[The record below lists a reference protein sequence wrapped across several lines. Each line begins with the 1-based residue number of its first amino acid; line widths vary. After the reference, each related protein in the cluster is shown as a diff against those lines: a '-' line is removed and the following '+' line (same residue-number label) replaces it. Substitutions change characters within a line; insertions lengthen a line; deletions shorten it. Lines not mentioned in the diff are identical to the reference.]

1 MKRSWSRSAQASSLA
16 LLWLSA
22 CGSDEVGGTAR
33 EPQAFGAGNGSS
45 AAIRSS
51 GVGVDRG
58 SAAAAWAAAD
68 PTADAL
74 ASALGARQAA
84 WVAARSRPAR
94 SRLSGPQPAFPQ
106 ASFSQPAIR
115 QLASAAR
122 SAEVALPERAHEAF
136 ALREPSSRLGIAV
149 SLVGAQP
156 VPRRALE
163 ASGARAGADAIGLY
177 AEAAGAG
184 TTLLLR
190 PSEIG
195 VEDFVAFRAAPALP
209 AVEYRVELEPSV
221 AGLRLVER
229 TLEFLDDAGTPR
241 LRVAPP
247 YLVGNDGVV
256 TPAELAVLG
265 CAVDESPAPPWGRPP
280 LGPGSSACTVRVSWD
295 GARVSYPA
303 LLDPVWSLAASM
315 ARPRASFASL
325 VLSDGRV
332 LVAGG
337 VTSAPDGPTSGA
349 ELYDPASATWSVTG
363 SLGAARSAFTLTSRS
378 LASGSPGA
386 IAVGGQGP
394 DGALASSELY
404 DPATGTWSLGPEL
417 PLAYSGHGAVELQDG
432 ALLVAGG
439 TASAATSLLPAGAAS
454 WQASGALLA
463 EEPASTLTLLGD
475 GSVLLVGPN
484 PPRAQRYDVDEGSW
498 LVSAEPALARSGHS
512 ATRLLDGQVLLV
524 GGNVAQLVEL
534 YDPASESFH
543 FSGATSAPH
552 FGHTATL
559 LADGRV
565 AVVGGVG
572 SGVAGGTEIYDP
584 TWGTWLPGP
593 GTTPTRFAH
602 RSERL
607 DDGLLAIGGID
618 VAAVEAA
625 AAGIE
630 GGEIEGGEIEGIDAD
645 AATAP
650 ADALEGGLLASAD
663 RLDAAPIAT
672 TIGEYKLPA
681 RLDPAVT
688 SSTITE
694 LWASVTRPATL
705 SAGRRYPVLMFLHGN
720 HGTCGTGEN
729 PRSDFDC
736 TYTYRGVCPEGSVV
750 VPSHRGYDYVGTEL
764 AARGFIVVSVNANR
778 GITCGPGEEGD
789 GGFNLARGRLLLK
802 HLQQLAAWNRGLA
815 ETPEELGVSLQGKL
829 DLSQLGMM
837 GHSRGGEGVRAAYE
851 QYRDPNSPWPGRIG
865 EPVIFRALF
874 EIGPVDGQTSRVLNA
889 DGTAWTVLLPMCDG
903 DVSDLQGVK
912 PFDRMLDLLSERR
925 ETPKSTYTA
934 WGTNH
939 NYFNSEWQQSDS
951 PGCEEH
957 RALFSDGPGITGS
970 AEQRQIG
977 LRSMLTFFSAN
988 VGAGNNPTLNEL
1000 FDPSSPIES
1009 GTRVDRGYTPSLR
1022 PNRGIT
1028 LEDFSA
1034 ATGQSARGL
1043 PILAQNVSVT
1053 HGPVPEHDPSLRAA
1067 RIEWP
1072 GAVSGQAPSPPD
1084 DRWLQVPFS
1093 AAPEGIDLSDYTHLE
1108 FRTGR
1113 GEADDRLAP
1122 TPLVVQLIDAAGSLS
1137 EPLDAAA
1144 FGVRLDGPV
1153 GGPYNTHVVLRT
1165 ARIPL
1170 ASFVGTA
1177 SAAVRG
1183 VRFGFPDARA
1193 ARLYLASVRVS
1204 LGSASLSPLQAGG
1217 GSGRPGA
1224 PPLPAGEAN
1233 AANATN
1239 DSQVIPG
1246 ARPRTVRELSVDGN
1260 EVVALRAADNGRIEI
1275 ELLTPRPFQAQ
1286 DDHLVLEIGDVRASM
1301 SRHPGGS
1308 MNRVVFTLDARAFAG
1323 IRNGERLLVR
1333 YASND
1338 TRQWDFGVLD
1348 KSRLRP

>member
-1 MKRSWSRSAQASSLA
+1 MNCSWGRSARVSSLA
-16 LLWLSA
+16 LVCVA
-22 CGSDEVGGTAR
+22 GCGSDVVGGPPR
-33 EPQAFGAGNGSS
+33 EIEALGAGTGTS
-45 AAIRSS
+45 AASRSS
-51 GVGVDRG
+51 GAGVAPG
-58 SAAAAWAAAD
+58 SAGVTRSAD
-68 PTADAL
+68 PVAGAL
-74 ASALGARQAA
+74 VNALGPRHGA

-94 SRLSGPQPAFPQ
+94 SQPAGSLP
-106 ASFSQPAIR
+106 SGSLP
-115 QLASAAR
+115 SHAR
-122 SAEVALPERAHEAF
+122 ALAEVALPARAHEAF
-136 ALREPSSRLGIAV
+136 ALREPSSRVGIAV

-156 VPRRALE
+156 VPRQSLDTLGARDALD
-163 ASGARAGADAIGLY
+163 ASGLDAIGLY
-177 AEAAGAG
+177 GDGAGAG

-190 PSEIG
+190 TSAVG
-195 VEDFVAFRAAPALP
+195 VEDFVAFRTAPAVP
-209 AVEYRVELEPSV
+209 ALEYRVELERDV
-221 AGLRLVER
+221 IGLRLVER
-229 TLEFLDDAGTPR
+229 TLEFLDEAGTPR

-247 YLVGNDGVV
+247 IVVGADGVV

-280 LGPGSSACTVRVSWD
+280 VNPGSSWCTVRVSWD
-295 GARVSYPA
+295 GAKVSYPA
-303 LLDPVWSLAASM
+303 LVDPVWSLAASM
-315 ARPRASFASL
+315 NRPRASFASL

-337 VTSAPDGPTSGA
+337 VSSEPDGPTGSA
-349 ELYDPASATWSVTG
+349 ELYDPASGTWSVTG
-363 SLGAARSAFTLTSRS
+363 SLRLARSAFTLTSRS
-378 LASGSPGA
+378 LANGSAGA
-386 IAVGGQGP
+386 IAIGGQGSDEP
-394 DGALASSELY
+394 LASSELY
-404 DPATGTWSLGPEL
+404 DPSAGTWSFGPEL
-417 PLAYSGHGAVELQDG
+417 PVAYSGHGAVELQNG

-439 TASAATSLLPAGAAS
+439 TTSTATSWLAPGASS
-454 WQASGALLA
+454 WQAAGPLQAD
-463 EEPASTLTLLGD
+463 EPASTLTLLDD

-484 PPRAQRYDVDEGSW
+484 PPSAQRYNPDEGSW
-498 LVSAEPALARSGHS
+498 LITGQPALARSGHT
-512 ATRLLDGQVLLV
+512 ATLLLDGQVLLV

-534 YDPASESFH
+534 YDPASESFQ
-543 FSGATSAPH
+543 FSGSTNAPH
-552 FGHTATL
+552 FGHTATR

-572 SGVAGGTEIYDP
+572 SGVAGGTEIYNP

-602 RSERL
+602 RAERVE
-607 DDGLLAIGGID
+607 DQLLAIGGIPVD
-618 VAAVEAA
+618 A
-625 AAGIE
+625 
-630 GGEIEGGEIEGIDAD
+630 IDAD
-645 AATAP
+645 AAGTL
-650 ADALEGGLLASAD
+650 DGGLLASAD
-663 RLDAAPIAT
+663 RLDPAPIAIA
-672 TIGEYKLPA
+672 IGEYKLPA
-681 RLDPAVT
+681 RLDPDVT
-688 SSTITE
+688 RSTITE

-705 SAGRRYPVLMFLHGN
+705 IDGRRYPVLMFLHGN
-720 HGTCGTGEN
+720 HGTCGSGEN
-729 PRSDFDC
+729 PRTDFDC
-736 TYTYRGVCPEGSVV
+736 TYTYRGFCPEGSVV

-778 GITCGPGEEGD
+778 GITCGDGEEGD

-802 HLQQLAAWNRGLA
+802 HLQQLAAWDRGLA
-815 ETPEELGVSLQGKL
+815 ETPEELGQSLQGKL
-829 DLSQLGMM
+829 DLTQFGMM

-912 PFDRMLDLLSERR
+912 PFDRMLDLISEQR

-939 NYFNSEWQQSDS
+939 NYFNSEWQTSDS

-988 VGAGNNPTLNEL
+988 VGAGNNPALNEL
-1000 FDPSSPIES
+1000 FDPSSSIES

-1034 ATGQSARGL
+1034 ASGRSARGL
-1043 PILAQNVSVT
+1043 PTIALNVGVA
-1053 HGPVPEHDPSLRAA
+1053 HGSVPEHDPSLRAA
-1067 RIEWP
+1067 RIDWT
-1072 GAVSGQAPSPPD
+1072 GAATGPAPSPPD
-1084 DRWLQVPFS
+1084 DRWLEVPFS

-1113 GEADDRLAP
+1113 AEADDRLAP
-1122 TPLVVQLIDAAGSLS
+1122 TPLIVQLIDATGTLS
-1137 EPLDAAA
+1137 DPLDAAD

-1153 GGPYNTHVVLRT
+1153 GGPYNTHVVLQT

-1170 ASFVGTA
+1170 ASFVGAA

-1183 VRFGFPDARA
+1183 VRFGFPDPRG
-1193 ARLYLASVRVS
+1193 ARLYLASVRAS
-1204 LGSASLSPLQAGG
+1204 LGSASLSPVQAGG
-1217 GSGRPGA
+1217 GPGRLGTT
-1224 PPLPAGEAN
+1224 PLPVGELG
-1233 AANATN
+1233 AANAGS

-1246 ARPRTVRELSVDGN
+1246 ARARTVRELSVEGN
-1260 EVVALRAADNGRIEI
+1260 EVVALRAADNGRVEI
-1275 ELLTPRPFQAQ
+1275 ELLTPRAFQAQ
-1286 DDHLVLEIGDVRASM
+1286 DDHLVLDVGDVRAAR

-1308 MNRVVFTLDARAFAG
+1308 MNRVVFSVDARAFAG
-1323 IRNGERLLVR
+1323 VRNGERLLVR

-1338 TRQWDFGVLD
+1338 TRQWDFGALD
-1348 KSRLRP
+1348 KSQLRP